1 MLAHLKIR
9 MQEKVWTFLPLLL
22 DDRPDYKRFIYNSI
36 KDQHLMPFDFSFT
49 SVTRWFCK
57 QNTLIDYYELSGEK
71 DIFFKNVGSVNS
83 TDTLVISNRETMTKW
98 VPGLNPPPPRQWPR
112 KQFSILSS
120 HPTLQTPLP
129 HHCQIVILPLT
140 ILRGK
145 NVINH
150 LVIKIFKNQ
159 IVI

>member
-1 MLAHLKIR
+1 
-9 MQEKVWTFLPLLL
+9 
-22 DDRPDYKRFIYNSI
+22 
-36 KDQHLMPFDFSFT
+36 MPFDFSFT

-140 ILRGK
+140 ILRHPGLFSTK
-145 NVINH
+145 ASHCLAPIWQSSSEKWKVGQYSAESAKCSIINVVF
-150 LVIKIFKNQ
+150 LFRKSERYDC
-159 IVI
+159 

>member
-1 MLAHLKIR
+1 M
-9 MQEKVWTFLPLLL
+9 
-22 DDRPDYKRFIYNSI
+22 S
-36 KDQHLMPFDFSFT
+36 FDFSFT

-57 QNTLIDYYELSGEK
+57 QNTLIDYYEVSGEK
-71 DIFFKNVGSVNS
+71 DIFFKTFVLWIPPIPWSM
-83 TDTLVISNRETMTKW
+83 VISNRETMTKW

-140 ILRGK
+140 ILRHPGLFSTK
-145 NVINH
+145 TSHCLAPIWQSSSEKWKVGPYSAESAKCSIINVVV
-150 LVIKIFKNQ
+150 LFRKSERYDC
-159 IVI
+159 